1 MTRTADPRE
10 PSAAEQVRSILSTAG
25 SAGVTANGAHED
37 FLTGVA
43 ADFDGRVLRLRVPVD
58 SRTAAEASC
67 GPAVGIP
74 AVLEWTDL
82 APVPVRDR
90 VRARVRITARL
101 QAPEPGPAGAV
112 RLRADVRAVAFDAR
126 GARHL
131 VAPGELAAAR
141 PDPVASAEAR
151 LLLHLA
157 EDHQEHLDELA
168 RLLTDR
174 QLVDVTRVVPL
185 ALDRHGIVLRLER
198 PYGHLDA
205 RLPFPHPLTGPD
217 ELGHHIHALLTRA
230 FHERHHTRYGR
241 RRR

>member
-1 MTRTADPRE
+1 MTRTADPCE
-10 PSAAEQVRSILSTAG
+10 PTAAERVRSILTAAG
-25 SAGVTANGAHED
+25 SAAVTANGAHED

-43 ADFDGRVLRLRVPVD
+43 ADLDGGTLLLTVPVD
-58 SRTAAEASC
+58 SGAAAEASR

-90 VRARVRITARL
+90 VRAQVRITARL
-101 QAPEPGPAGAV
+101 HAPEPGPAGSV
-112 RLRADVRAVAFDAR
+112 RLRTDVRSVCLAAD
-126 GARHL
+126 GACHL
-131 VAPGELAAAR
+131 VAPADLAAAR

-168 RLLTDR
+168 RLLTVP
-174 QLVDVTRVVPL
+174 QLLDVTRVVPHS
-185 ALDRHGIVLRLER
+185 LDRYGIVLRLER
-198 PYGHLDA
+198 PHGHRDA

-230 FHERHHTRYGR
+230 FHERHHTRHGR